1 MHVFGVKPN
10 IPACTAVITLPV
22 DGLMVS
28 MVLAPATN
36 SLLMN
41 RPVFT
46 KVLVS
51 LLVNDDEYKP
61 VHTSEPV
68 AFWCSV
74 INNKRHDVRE
84 IEREE

>member
-1 MHVFGVKPN
+1 MYVFGGKPN

-51 LLVNDDEYKP
+51 LPVSDDEYKP
-61 VHTSEPV
+61 GHTSELV

-74 INNKRHDVRE
+74 FNNKRHDVKQ
-84 IEREE
+84 IERDE